1 MLEEHSSRELLQFG
15 NQHVA
20 ELLVR
25 RYMLRLTALTRSRMS
40 RRLVWRVD
48 SEDVVLSA
56 WRSFFVYVE
65 RDRFHVPADDSLWPL
80 LVTVTLRKLSRQA
93 GKHSAGRRRG

>member
-80 LVTVTLRKLSRQA
+80 LAANSGSSVATTCGPLSLTIPR
-93 GKHSAGRRRG
+93 